1 MKTWRRLLFLATAFL
16 AVFAAGVIGYMVIE
30 GWSFLDAIYM
40 TVTTVTTVGY
50 REIHELSDRGRI
62 FTIGLI
68 VFGVGVMLYGLT
80 AMVQYFIEVQWSNL
94 LGGRRM
100 KERISRLKDHIV
112 LCGYGEVGVEV
123 ARTLEKEGIPF
134 VAVDTDQR
142 AVARAVVNGHLYIQ
156 GDATRDETLSEAGI
170 QRARGLVATAGNDA
184 DNIFIT
190 LSAKGLRPDI
200 FVVARADAQE
210 AESKLKRAGVDRV
223 IFPLALAGRRLA
235 MLALRPLLVDFI
247 DTTMHSRD
255 RALILEDIKVGQGSP
270 VAGLTLKEGRNCC
283 GGAVFL
289 AVKKRD
295 GNLLTNPPQETLLE
309 LGDELVVVGTRQQL
323 RSLEGSA

>member
-1 MKTWRRLLFLATAFL
+1 MLVLVGALL
-16 AVFAAGVIGYMVIE
+16 AVLAAGVVGYMVIE

-40 TVTTVTTVGY
+40 TVTTLTTVGY
-50 REIHELSDRGRI
+50 KEVRELSDTGRV
-62 FTIGLI
+62 FTIALI
-68 VFGVGVMLYGLT
+68 IIGVGVMLYGLT
-80 AMVQYFIEVQWSNL
+80 TMVQYFIEVQWANL
-94 LGGRRM
+94 FGGRRM

-123 ARTLEKEGIPF
+123 ARTLEKEGISF
-134 VAVDTDQR
+134 VAIDPDQQ
-142 AVARAVVNGHLYIQ
+142 AIARAMNNGHLCIQ
-156 GDATRDETLSEAGI
+156 GDATRDEILNEAGI
-170 QRARGLVATAGNDA
+170 QRARGLVAAAGNDA

-190 LSAKGLRPDI
+190 LSAKGLRPELFI
-200 FVVARADAQE
+200 AARADAQE
-210 AESKLKRAGVDRV
+210 VETKLKRAGADRV

-235 MLALRPLLVDFI
+235 MLALHPLLVDFI

-255 RALILEDIKVGQGSP
+255 RDLILEDVKVGQGSP
-270 VAGLTLKEGRNCC
+270 VAGVTLKEGRSCC

-295 GNLLTNPPQETLLE
+295 GTLLTNPPQETLLE

-323 RSLEGSA
+323 RTLEGSA

>member
-1 MKTWRRLLFLATAFL
+1 
-16 AVFAAGVIGYMVIE
+16 
-30 GWSFLDAIYM
+30 
-40 TVTTVTTVGY
+40 
-50 REIHELSDRGRI
+50 
-62 FTIGLI
+62 
-68 VFGVGVMLYGLT
+68 
-80 AMVQYFIEVQWSNL
+80 
-94 LGGRRM
+94 M

-134 VAVDTDQR
+134 VAVDTDQQ